1 MLNLLTEKEN
11 LWDYLKRQSK
21 PIVIYGM
28 GDGAIKI
35 MNVCEEYD
43 IKISEIFASDDHVR
57 GNTFLG
63 YQVKT
68 LAQVEAEHKDFIILL
83 AFAAFEE
90 GLMNKIYSLAEKHE
104 LYAPDVPVFGTGLF
118 TLEYIRDNEN
128 DFDFVYNKLADNYS
142 KKVSTD
148 LLNFKV
154 SGKIDYLK
162 DISTTRNQD
171 YTELLPLKDGMT
183 YMDLGAYDGDTI
195 AEILSHSISPGKIIA
210 FEPDP
215 KNFRKLTNNTQDLEN
230 IELYNIGSY
239 SEETVLSFNNKAG
252 RNSALGSEGKH
263 IEIPVNSVDNILNGN
278 PAHYIKMDVEGAEYE
293 TILGCQ
299 NTMVHYK
306 PAMGIAAYHRNED
319 LFKLPKLVL
328 SINPNYKLYIRH
340 NHYIPAWE
348 SIFYAI

>member
-1 MLNLLTEKEN
+1 MLNLLKETEN
-11 LWDYLKRQSK
+11 LWDYLKKQSK

-35 MNVCEEYD
+35 MNVCDEYG
-43 IKISEIFASDDHVR
+43 IKIAEIFASDDHVR

-68 LAQVEAEHKDFIILL
+68 LAQVEEEHKDFIILL

-90 GLMNKIYSLAEKHE
+90 GLMNKIYSIAEKHE
-104 LYAPDVPVFGTGLF
+104 LYAPDVPVFGSGLF
-118 TLEYIRDNEN
+118 TLEYIKDNES
-128 DFDFVYNKLADNYS
+128 DFDFVYNNLADNYS
-142 KKVSTD
+142 KKVFTE

-162 DISTTRNQD
+162 HISTTRSQD
-171 YTELLPLKDGMT
+171 YTELLPLTDGMT
-183 YMDLGAYDGDTI
+183 YVDLGAYDGDTI
-195 AEILSHSISPGKIIA
+195 AEILSHNITPAKIIA

-215 KNFRKLTNNTQDLEN
+215 KNFRKLINNTQNLEN
-230 IELYNIGSY
+230 VKLYNIGSY
-239 SEETVLSFNNKAG
+239 SEEAVLSFNNKAG

-263 IEIPVNSVDNILNGN
+263 IEIPVNSVDNILNGK

-299 NTMVHYK
+299 KTMAQYQ

-328 SINPNYKLYIRH
+328 SINSNYKLYIRH